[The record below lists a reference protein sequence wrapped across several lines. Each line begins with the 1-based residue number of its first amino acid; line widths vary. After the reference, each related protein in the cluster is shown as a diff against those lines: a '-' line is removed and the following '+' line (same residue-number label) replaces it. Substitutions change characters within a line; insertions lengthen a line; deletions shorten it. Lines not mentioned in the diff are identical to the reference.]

1 MGRRHRAGT
10 VGISDRRR
18 SAPQRAI
25 ADDAGGRSGTIRLSQ
40 CNPSRACVNGSFDRS
55 YQYRSG
61 LLLLQTSSSRSD
73 RMGDAGGEGGESI
86 YRAKTGLIFESAAD
100 NSSILSID
108 LGLLIGLLVM
118 GRLLDP
124 LLARDRILFGST
136 AGSLLVIYALWRW
149 HDTLS
154 TFAFSVQT
162 LWEYFFFAFE
172 ALAIVYTLMSIVIL
186 FRNIDRSGQADAAQ
200 NRMEREGDFPPVDI
214 FICTYDEPLEI
225 LEKSILTAL
234 ALDYPDATVWVLD
247 DTRRK
252 WLREYCEAAGAR
264 YITRDNKRHAKAG
277 NLNNGLAVTA
287 RETNAPLILVLD
299 ADFSPRP
306 DFLKR
311 TAGLLSDPEA
321 AVIQTPQFYYNPDPI
336 QHNLLAGQSW
346 VDDQRF
352 FFDIFQPAK
361 DAWGCAFCVGTSFMV
376 RRDRLAEIGGFPNE
390 AISEDINLTYTM
402 LRHGYKTWWLNE
414 RLSIGLSAE
423 GIPEYITQRA
433 RWCLGTIQ
441 VALLRNGPLFG
452 SGFTSVQRWHYLH
465 GVLNWLCKPFILLL
479 LVAPPIYWFAGIPAF
494 EADYLAFLRYGVPA
508 LLSQIIYMGWISRS
522 RTLPFFMEATHAMT
536 AFAISATL
544 LSAIVKPFGRPFKVT
559 DKGGD
564 RSSPRVHWKLASV
577 FGLISLSSAVS
588 IVWAFVSPYAASE
601 ISSLDYFNLLW
612 AGIAMLIAFIAF
624 LVCFEL
630 PRGEALFAVD
640 EAAKLALDDHVVSG
654 RVTGLSTSSAQMS
667 FAGNFPAHPHD
678 RTVQLYLDAL
688 GWIEAEVSSSSE
700 AAVGLRLRPT
710 FAQHK
715 QLVVTLFG
723 SSSSN
728 VADTASMRGAI
739 FGTISRG
746 FRGK

>member
-1 MGRRHRAGT
+1 M
-10 VGISDRRR
+10 
-18 SAPQRAI
+18 
-25 ADDAGGRSGTIRLSQ
+25 
-40 CNPSRACVNGSFDRS
+40 
-55 YQYRSG
+55 
-61 LLLLQTSSSRSD
+61 
-73 RMGDAGGEGGESI
+73 ESI
-86 YRAKTGLIFESAAD
+86 HRQKGGLMFESAAD
-100 NSSILSID
+100 SSSILSID

-124 LLARDRILFGST
+124 LQARDRILFGST
-136 AGSLLVIYALWRW
+136 AGTLLIMYAIWRW
-149 HDTLS
+149 HDTLPA
-154 TFAFSVQT
+154 FAFSVQN
-162 LWEYFFFAFE
+162 LWQYFFFAFE

-186 FRNIDRSGQADAAQ
+186 FRNVDRSGQADAAQ
-200 NRMEREGDFPPVDI
+200 NKMECERNFPAVDI
-214 FICTYDEPLEI
+214 FICSYDEPLEI

-234 ALDYPDATVWVLD
+234 ALDYPDFTVWVLD

-252 WLREYCEAAGAR
+252 WLREYCAGTGAR
-264 YITRDNKRHAKAG
+264 YITRDNNRHAKAG

-287 RETNAPLILVLD
+287 TETNAPIILVLD
-299 ADFSPRP
+299 ADFAPCR

-311 TAGLLSDPEA
+311 TIGLLSNPQVA
-321 AVIQTPQFYYNPDPI
+321 LVQTPQFYYNPDPI
-336 QHNLLAGQSW
+336 QHNLLAAQSW

-361 DAWGCAFCVGTSFMV
+361 DAWGCAFCVGTSFVV
-376 RRDRLAEIGGFPNE
+376 RRDRLAEIGGFPNQ

-402 LRHGYKTWWLNE
+402 LAKGYETWWLNE
-414 RLSIGLSAE
+414 KLSIGLSAE

-441 VALLRNGPLFG
+441 VALLRDGPLLG
-452 SGFTSVQRWHYLH
+452 SGFTLTQRWHYLH
-465 GVLNWLCKPFILLL
+465 GVLNWLCKPFMVLL

-494 EADYLAFLRYGVPA
+494 EADYLSFLRYGVPA
-508 LLSQIIYMGWISRS
+508 LLGQIVYMAWISRS
-522 RTLPFFMEATHAMT
+522 RTLPFFMEATHAVT

-544 LSAIVKPFGRPFKVT
+544 LSAIVKPFGRPFKIT

-588 IVWAFVSPYAASE
+588 IVWAFASPYAASE
-601 ISSLDYFNLLW
+601 ISSVDFFNLLW

-630 PRGEALFAVD
+630 PRGETLFAVD
-640 EAAKLALDDHVVSG
+640 QAAQLALDDGVISG
-654 RVTGLSTSSAQMS
+654 HVTGLSTSSAQMS
-667 FAGNFPAHPHD
+667 LARAIPTRLSNQ
-678 RTVQLYLDAL
+678 TVQLYLDAL
-688 GWIEAEVSSSSE
+688 GWIEAEVSSCSMTVIE
-700 AAVGLRLRPT
+700 LRLRPT

-728 VADTASMRGAI
+728 VADTARMSGAI
-739 FGTISRG
+739 FGTIARA
-746 FRGK
+746 FRGR

>member
-1 MGRRHRAGT
+1 M
-10 VGISDRRR
+10 
-18 SAPQRAI
+18 
-25 ADDAGGRSGTIRLSQ
+25 
-40 CNPSRACVNGSFDRS
+40 
-55 YQYRSG
+55 
-61 LLLLQTSSSRSD
+61 
-73 RMGDAGGEGGESI
+73 ESI
-86 YRAKTGLIFESAAD
+86 HRQKGGLMFESAAD
-100 NSSILSID
+100 SSSILSID

-124 LLARDRILFGST
+124 LQARDRILFGST
-136 AGSLLVIYALWRW
+136 AGALLIMYAIWRW
-149 HDTLS
+149 HDTLPA
-154 TFAFSVQT
+154 FAFSVQN
-162 LWEYFFFAFE
+162 LWQYFFFAFE

-186 FRNIDRSGQADAAQ
+186 FRNVDRSGQADAAQ
-200 NRMEREGDFPPVDI
+200 NKMECERNFPAVDI
-214 FICTYDEPLEI
+214 FICSYDEPLEI

-234 ALDYPDATVWVLD
+234 ALDYPDFTVWVLD

-252 WLREYCEAAGAR
+252 WLREYCAGTGAR
-264 YITRDNKRHAKAG
+264 YITRDNNRHAKAG

-287 RETNAPLILVLD
+287 TETNAPIILVLD
-299 ADFSPRP
+299 ADFAPCR

-311 TAGLLSDPEA
+311 TIGLLSNPQVA
-321 AVIQTPQFYYNPDPI
+321 LVQTPQFYYNPDPI
-336 QHNLLAGQSW
+336 QHNLLAAQSW

-361 DAWGCAFCVGTSFMV
+361 DAWGCAFCVGTSFVV
-376 RRDRLAEIGGFPNE
+376 RRDRLAEIGGFPNQ

-402 LRHGYKTWWLNE
+402 LAKGYETWWLNE

-441 VALLRNGPLFG
+441 VALLRDGPLLG
-452 SGFTSVQRWHYLH
+452 SGFTLTQRWHYLH
-465 GVLNWLCKPFILLL
+465 GVLNWLCKPFMVLL

-494 EADYLAFLRYGVPA
+494 EADYLSFLRYGVPA
-508 LLSQIIYMGWISRS
+508 LLGQIVYMAWISRS
-522 RTLPFFMEATHAMT
+522 RTLPFFMEATHAVT

-544 LSAIVKPFGRPFKVT
+544 LSAIVKPFGRPFKIT

-588 IVWAFVSPYAASE
+588 IVWAFASPYAASE
-601 ISSLDYFNLLW
+601 ISSVDFFNLLW

-630 PRGEALFAVD
+630 PRGETLFAVD
-640 EAAKLALDDHVVSG
+640 QAAQLALDDGVISG
-654 RVTGLSTSSAQMS
+654 HVTGLSTSSAQMS
-667 FAGNFPAHPHD
+667 LARAIPTRLSNQ
-678 RTVQLYLDAL
+678 TVQLYLDAL
-688 GWIEAEVSSSSE
+688 GWIEAEVSSCSMTVIE
-700 AAVGLRLRPT
+700 LRLRPT

-728 VADTASMRGAI
+728 VADTARMSGAI
-739 FGTISRG
+739 FGTIARA
-746 FRGK
+746 FRGR

>member
-1 MGRRHRAGT
+1 M
-10 VGISDRRR
+10 
-18 SAPQRAI
+18 
-25 ADDAGGRSGTIRLSQ
+25 
-40 CNPSRACVNGSFDRS
+40 
-55 YQYRSG
+55 
-61 LLLLQTSSSRSD
+61 
-73 RMGDAGGEGGESI
+73 
-86 YRAKTGLIFESAAD
+86 FESAAD

-108 LGLLIGLLVM
+108 LGLLIGLLVLQ
-118 GRLLDP
+118 RLLDP
-124 LLARDRILFGST
+124 LLTRDRILFGLT
-136 AGSLLVIYALWRW
+136 TGSLLIMYALWRW
-149 HDTLS
+149 HDTLP
-154 TFAFSVQT
+154 TFAFSVQNF
-162 LWEYFFFAFE
+162 WQYFFFAFE
-172 ALAIVYTLMSIVIL
+172 ALAIVYTMMSIVIL

-200 NRMEREGDFPPVDI
+200 DRMESEGDFPPVDI

-252 WLREYCEAAGAR
+252 WLREYCAAAGAR
-264 YITRDNKRHAKAG
+264 YVTRDSNRHAKAG

-287 RETNAPLILVLD
+287 AQTNAPIILVLD
-299 ADFSPRP
+299 ADFAPRP

-311 TAGLLSDPEA
+311 TVGLLSNPDV
-321 AVIQTPQFYYNPDPI
+321 AVVQTPQFYYNPDPI
-336 QHNLLAGQSW
+336 QHNLLAAQSW

-361 DAWGCAFCVGTSFMV
+361 DAWGCAFCVGTSFIV
-376 RRDRLAEIGGFPNE
+376 RRDRLNEIGGFPSQ

-402 LRHGYKTWWLNE
+402 LARGYETWWLNE
-414 RLSIGLSAE
+414 KLSIGLSAE

-441 VALLRNGPLFG
+441 VALLRDGPLFG
-452 SGFTSVQRWHYLH
+452 SGFTLTQRWHYLH
-465 GVLNWLCKPFILLL
+465 GVLNWLCKPFMVLL
-479 LVAPPIYWFAGIPAF
+479 LVAPQIYWFADIPAF
-494 EADYLAFLRYGVPA
+494 EADYLSFLRYGMPA
-508 LLSQIIYMGWISRS
+508 LLGQIIYMAWISRS
-522 RTLPFFMEATHAMT
+522 RTLPLFMEATHAVT

-544 LSAIVKPFGRPFKVT
+544 LSAVVKPFGRPFKIT

-564 RSSPRVHWKLASV
+564 RSAPRVHWKLASV
-577 FGLISLSSAVS
+577 FGLISLSSALS
-588 IVWAFVSPYAASE
+588 IVWAFVSPYAATE
-601 ISSLDYFNLLW
+601 ISSIDFFNLLW
-612 AGIAMLIAFIAF
+612 AGIAMVIAFIAF

-640 EAAKLALDDHVVSG
+640 EAAQLALDDNVISG
-654 RVTGLSTSSAQMS
+654 HVTGLSTSSAQI
-667 FAGNFPAHPHD
+667 FCARNLPARLSNP
-678 RTVQLYLDAL
+678 TVKLYLDAL
-688 GWIEAEVSSSSE
+688 GWIEAEVSSCSE
-700 AAVGLRLRPT
+700 TAIGLRLRPT
-710 FAQHK
+710 LTQRE